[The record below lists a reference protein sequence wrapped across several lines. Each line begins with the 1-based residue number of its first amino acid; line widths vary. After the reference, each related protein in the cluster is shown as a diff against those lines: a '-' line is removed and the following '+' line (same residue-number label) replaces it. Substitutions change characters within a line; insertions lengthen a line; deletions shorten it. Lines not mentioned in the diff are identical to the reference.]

1 MKDQFH
7 PSPKVNSV
15 VAAAQRFLKNQAQK
29 MIGVSTMEKVSELG
43 KSSLV
48 AEKPGEVGGSPRGIC
63 GDGLG
68 EELGQ
73 RRVQRAQR
81 LQQW

>member
-1 MKDQFH
+1 MARA
-7 PSPKVNSV
+7 VWW
-15 VAAAQRFLKNQAQK
+15 R
-29 MIGVSTMEKVSELG
+29 I
-43 KSSLV
+43 
-48 AEKPGEVGGSPRGIC
+48 EKPGEVGGSPRGIC
-63 GDGLG
+63 GDGLR